1 MQEEEPGTYYLT
13 DFLARHFDALIL
25 RPYRFDTNP
34 ELIEMM
40 FGNYKRLIYLAQTDD
55 ANLRERARAA
65 AELLGLAYEERS
77 TGYGELQPS
86 LVQFVNVKPRA

>member
-1 MQEEEPGTYYLT
+1 M
-13 DFLARHFDALIL
+13 

-40 FGNYKRLIYLAQTDD
+40 FGNYKRLIYLAQTDNAD
-55 ANLRERARAA
+55 LRARARAA

-77 TGYGELQPS
+77 TGYGELEPS
-86 LVQFVNVKPRA
+86 LVQFVSRMGRVRA